1 MHWLLVI
8 LRFMHIG
15 AGVFWAGSF
24 FFIGRFLMP
33 SIQAAGPAGGK
44 VMQEIA
50 ARKLPQVM
58 PIVALVTILSGLT
71 LMWITSGG
79 FAAVWTQSRMGITF
93 MIGGGAALAAFLLG
107 MMFVRPVMMQL
118 PTLAQAAEKL
128 AGAERE
134 AKLAEY
140 KALERRAA
148 TANSAVGGLLYLAV
162 IAMAI
167 ARYV

>member
-44 VMQEIA
+44 VMQELA
-50 ARKLPQVM
+50 ARKISQVM
-58 PIVALVTILSGLT
+58 PVVALVTILSGLT
-71 LMWITSGG
+71 LMWITSNG
-79 FAAVWTQSRMGITF
+79 FAAVWTQSRMGITL
-93 MIGGGAALAAFLLG
+93 MIGGGAAIAALLG
-107 MMFVRPVMMQL
+107 GITFVRPAMMKL
-118 PTLAQAAEKL
+118 PELAQAAEKL
-128 AGAERE
+128 AGAERD

-148 TANSAVGGLLYLAV
+148 TANGAVGGLLYLAV
-162 IAMAI
+162 LAMAI